1 MLPGELRALAFEVV
15 IIDSYVFR
23 WLAEGQGDPVG
34 LGRAAFGGALAMAR
48 LTGLY
53 FCGGLNLSAGT
64 RSLSGPRVMRRR
76 IVPLFTAAVAVDLEE
91 GDCAL
96 KLLGL
101 AGEFLSTG
109 GCGRLEGCY
118 GEFAAGRKGEER
130 GQSGDGELDGLGE
143 IKGVSGGLDGEAVLT
158 SRQRSE
164 VELAVGGSG
173 SFSLGAVC
181 GESDFGGGDRG
192 SGGIAKDA
200 LPGGGGR
207 GLLSGCGAGDWQNGQ
222 GNQQEVCEKEGFG
235 LHFGL
240 AFDAVYGT

>member
-1 MLPGELRALAFEVV
+1 VDVGESGSATTDFGGHPARAGVNALDCIHVEVGEGGAAHFGVGDVGRVHGEGGFDAALAVDGELGGEVGCAVGVGHGSGGEEQEGAEVALVEGERA
-15 IIDSYVFR
+15 D
-23 WLAEGQGDPVG
+23 
-34 LGRAAFGGALAMAR
+34 
-48 LTGLY
+48 
-53 FCGGLNLSAGT
+53 
-64 RSLSGPRVMRRR
+64 
-76 IVPLFTAAVAVDLEE
+76 
-91 GDCAL
+91 
-96 KLLGL
+96 GL